1 MAVILLQSV
10 LSAVACAAF
19 SIVFNAPR
27 RELAWCGINGGLGWL
42 VYALLMQGEGRPVVA
57 TLAAAAAVTVVAR
70 LLSYH
75 RQAPSTLYHIPG
87 ILPLVPGMAVYNAM
101 QGAIRGHILETYS
114 NALLALKLAGAIGV
128 GSILILVL
136 PYSFFE
142 FIPRAEK
149 RGGKGVSRKKKAP

>member
-1 MAVILLQSV
+1 MTTILLQSV

-19 SIVFNAPR
+19 SIMFNAPR
-27 RELAWCGINGGLGWL
+27 RELVWCGLNGGLGWF
-42 VYALLMQGEGRPVVA
+42 VYALLMQREGSVLA
-57 TLAAAAAVTVVAR
+57 TLVAAAAVTIVAR

-101 QGAIRGHILETYS
+101 QAAIRGQILETYS
-114 NALLALKLAGAIGV
+114 EALLALKLAGAIGV

-142 FIPRAEK
+142 FIPRPK
-149 RGGKGVSRKKKAP
+149 GKNAAKGK

>member
-1 MAVILLQSV
+1 MATILLQSI
-10 LSAVACAAF
+10 LSALACAAF

-27 RELAWCGINGGLGWL
+27 RELAWCGLNGGLGWF
-42 VYALLMQGEGRPVVA
+42 VYALIIAKNGSPVSA
-57 TLAAAAAVTVVAR
+57 TLAAAAAVTIVAR

-101 QGAIRGHILETYS
+101 QAAIGGFILETYS

-128 GSILILVL
+128 GSILILIL

-142 FIPRAEK
+142 FIPRREK
-149 RGGKGVSRKKKAP
+149 KTAPRKKA

>member
-1 MAVILLQSV
+1 MATILLQSI
-10 LSAVACAAF
+10 LSAFACAAF
-19 SIVFNAPR
+19 SVVFNAPR
-27 RELAWCGINGGLGWL
+27 RELFWCGLNGGLGWL
-42 VYALLMQGEGRPVVA
+42 VYSLLMAKSNHAVSA
-57 TLAAAAAVTVVAR
+57 TLAAAAAVTLAAR

-87 ILPLVPGMAVYNAM
+87 ILPLVPGMAVYHAM
-101 QGAIRGHILETYS
+101 QAAIQGFILETYS

-142 FIPRAEK
+142 LIPRREK
-149 RGGKGVSRKKKAP
+149 PDKKA

>member
-1 MAVILLQSV
+1 MATVLLQSI

-27 RELAWCGINGGLGWL
+27 KELPWCGLNGGLGWL
-42 VYALLMQGEGRPVVA
+42 VYALLMAWGKRAVIA
-57 TLAAAAAVTVVAR
+57 TLVASAAVTIAAR

-101 QGAIRGHILETYS
+101 HAAIQGLILETYS

-128 GSILILVL
+128 GSILILIL
-136 PYSFFE
+136 PYSLFAL
-142 FIPRAEK
+142 IPRAEK
-149 RGGKGVSRKKKAP
+149 KSAPKKGARKNM

>member
-1 MAVILLQSV
+1 MATILLHSM
-10 LSAVACAAF
+10 LSALACAAF

-27 RELAWCGINGGLGWL
+27 KELVWCGVNGGVSWF
-42 VYALLMQGEGRPVVA
+42 VYSLMMAKNGRPVSA
-57 TLAAAAAVTVVAR
+57 TLAAAAIVTIIAR
-70 LLSYH
+70 FLSYH

-101 QGAIRGHILETYS
+101 QAAIRGLILETYS

-142 FIPRAEK
+142 FIPRAGKAKHPRKGGPPEK
-149 RGGKGVSRKKKAP
+149 

>member
-1 MAVILLQSV
+1 MATILLQSI
-10 LSAVACAAF
+10 LSALACAAF

-27 RELAWCGINGGLGWL
+27 RELPWCGLNGGLSWL
-42 VYALLMQGEGRPVVA
+42 VYSLIMAKSDHPVSA
-57 TLAAAAAVTVVAR
+57 TLVAAAAVTIVAR

-101 QGAIRGHILETYS
+101 QAAIRGFILETYS
-114 NALLALKLAGAIGV
+114 NALLALKLAGAIGA

-136 PYSFFE
+136 PYSFFDL
-142 FIPRAEK
+142 IPRRENK
-149 RGGKGVSRKKKAP
+149 SRPRKKA

>member
-1 MAVILLQSV
+1 MAKSKH
-10 LSAVACAAF
+10 AV
-19 SIVFNAPR
+19 S
-27 RELAWCGINGGLGWL
+27 
-42 VYALLMQGEGRPVVA
+42 A
-57 TLAAAAAVTVVAR
+57 TLAAAAAVTLAAR

-87 ILPLVPGMAVYNAM
+87 ILPLVPGMAVYHAM
-101 QGAIRGHILETYS
+101 QAAIQGFILETYS

-142 FIPRAEK
+142 LIPRREK
-149 RGGKGVSRKKKAP
+149 PNKKA

>member
-1 MAVILLQSV
+1 MATILLQSV

-27 RELAWCGINGGLGWL
+27 RELVWCGLNGGLGWF
-42 VYALLMQGEGRPVVA
+42 VYALLVQWNGPV
-57 TLAAAAAVTVVAR
+57 LASLVAAAAVTVVAR

-101 QGAIRGHILETYS
+101 QAAIRGQILETYS
-114 NALLALKLAGAIGV
+114 EALLALKLAGAIGV

-142 FIPRAEK
+142 FIPRPERKSAAK
-149 RGGKGVSRKKKAP
+149 GK